1 MSEFNQYRS
10 REPETKEL
18 ILLVFR
24 QDFVDKGTSGPA
36 QKSEV
41 RLREYCDAMLKDIRR
56 SHREREQQLSEAAQ
70 TFRNRLQNTVHKYE
84 ELLIAYRLVES
95 CLHSVRVW

>member
-1 MSEFNQYRS
+1 M
-10 REPETKEL
+10 
-18 ILLVFR
+18 
-24 QDFVDKGTSGPA
+24 DKGTSGPA